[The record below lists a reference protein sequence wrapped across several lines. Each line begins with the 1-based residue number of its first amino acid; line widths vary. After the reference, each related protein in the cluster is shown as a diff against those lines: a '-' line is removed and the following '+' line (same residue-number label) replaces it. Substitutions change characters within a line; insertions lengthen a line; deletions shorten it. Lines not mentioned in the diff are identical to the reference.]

1 MLSRLVLG
9 CGSVGRTL
17 VGTLGERQGRVL
29 VLCGDEHRVETLRSE
44 RVEAK
49 RADPTDPA
57 SLDDI
62 ERQVDVVVVASDDSS
77 VNRDAVSLAREAYPE
92 AFVLAYV
99 GVEPSDDVRL
109 DIEMTADR
117 VVESAAT
124 AGASLL
130 DRIGEASMRPRR
142 LWRVLRTIDGP
153 IAVVTHD
160 NPDPDAI
167 ASALALCTI
176 AAAVGREADICY
188 FGNITHQQNRAMV
201 NLLDLDMRELDDP
214 DAIDEYAGI
223 ALVDHSRP
231 GVNDQ
236 LPEDTP
242 VDVLIDHHPPRAPVE
257 ARFVDLRSDVGATS
271 TLLVDYLR
279 RLGIDI
285 DETVA
290 TALLYGIRVDTKD
303 FRREVS
309 TVDFEAA
316 AFLLPAVDETVLER
330 VETPSMSAETLETIA
345 RAISNR
351 EVDGAVLVSHID
363 DLHERDALAQAAD
376 QLLDI
381 EGVRTTLVYGII
393 DGTVYC
399 SGRARGTDLD
409 LGEAL
414 RDAFDQIGSAGGHAD
429 MAGAQIPLGLLGD
442 SDEDALSDIVH
453 DIIADRFF
461 AALKTRPELRAG
473 VQASYDTAADGPSI
487 PDEAAERDEADDS
500 TESDEGDEDDA
511 TDRSEQSRE

>member
-17 VGTLGERQGRVL
+17 VSSLGDMPGDVL
-29 VLCGDEHRVETLRSE
+29 VLCADEHRIETLRSG
-44 RVEAK
+44 RIEAR

-57 SLDDI
+57 SLDYVDHPI
-62 ERQVDVVVVASDDSS
+62 DVVILASDDPS
-77 VNRDAVSLAREAYPE
+77 VNRAAATLARETYPE
-92 AFVLAYV
+92 AFVFAYM
-99 GVEPSDDVRL
+99 GKEPTDELRMEL
-109 DIEMTADR
+109 ETIADR

-124 AGASLL
+124 AAADLL
-130 DRIGEASMRPRR
+130 SRIGEESMRPRR
-142 LWRVLRTIDGP
+142 LWRVLRTIEAP
-153 IAVVTHD
+153 LAVVTHD

-167 ASALALCTI
+167 ASALALCKI
-176 AAAVGREADICY
+176 ANFAGCETDICY

-201 NLLDLDMRELDDP
+201 NLLDLDMRELEAGD
-214 DAIDEYAGI
+214 IDEYGGL

-271 TLLVDYLR
+271 TLLVEYLR
-279 RLGIDI
+279 RLGIEV

-290 TALLYGIRVDTKD
+290 TALLYGIRIDTKD
-303 FRREVS
+303 FKREVS

-316 AFLLPAVDETVLER
+316 AFLLPYVDEAILEQ
-330 VETPSMSAETLETIA
+330 VETPSMSAETLETMA
-345 RAISNR
+345 RAIKNR
-351 EVDGAVLVSHID
+351 EVRDSVLLSYIE

-393 DGTVYC
+393 EGTVYC
-399 SGRARGTDLD
+399 SGRTRGAKID
-409 LGEAL
+409 LGETL

-429 MAGAQIPLGLLGD
+429 MAGAQISLGLLGE
-442 SDEDALSDIVH
+442 SDENELSDIVH
-453 DIIADRFF
+453 DVITERFF
-461 AALKTRPELRAG
+461 EALDARPAAQEAHALSPMDETSSAYESDDAG
-473 VQASYDTAADGPSI
+473 ETSDTG
-487 PDEAAERDEADDS
+487 EGDDS
-500 TESDEGDEDDA
+500 SGVEP
-511 TDRSEQSRE
+511 R